1 MQGKWRIADNHITL
15 QYGDEILHPGALE
28 VYSVL
33 SSEKGNFVEDIECQ
47 PIQQAFPNIH
57 FSKFGTNVRCVL
69 DNQDDG
75 EIKLTLQCNRK
86 GKIVPVDLIEGE
98 IVDQCITDSEWFY
111 VTGSTAE
118 LSTIFQKTGIKKMG
132 KISISQYLELIKNDK
147 NYELGTV
154 VNHVKTSRL
163 DKKIDIGGSLPIGLN
178 AKLYKYQKVGFFWM
192 RYMLSE
198 NHGCILGDEMG
209 LGKTLQ
215 VITLMLDY
223 KSKGNIPMLVVAP
236 VSLLQN
242 WKRECEK
249 FAPKLKVYIHHGPNR
264 TGRYKY
270 LEEYDL
276 VVTSYSMVVSD
287 ASLFSMLDWK
297 LVVLD
302 EAQNIKNPVSE
313 RTKFVK
319 KIPRKSC
326 IAVTGTPF
334 ENHMTDIWSLVDF
347 VMPGLLGSQKEYTD
361 YISDDIRGAD
371 KLEPLLSPI
380 MIRRMVSNVAA
391 DLPDKI
397 VIPQPIEMSD
407 KEALKYEEYRC
418 NESGEYDDGKLNLGM
433 LQKLRM
439 YCTHPLLC
447 DEDCSQDPCKESVKY
462 QRFCEIIEEIVL
474 TGEKI
479 ILFTSYQ
486 KMFNIFEKDVPDR
499 FSIPVWKINGSTPVE
514 NRQTIVDEFNEYKGS
529 ALLVLNP
536 RAAGTGLNITS
547 ANHVIHYNLEW
558 NPALEDQ
565 ASARAYRK
573 GQEKTVFIYRFYYQ
587 NTVEQIVNERI
598 ERKREMA
605 VAAVVGTD
613 GTFEN
618 REDVIAALNISPIK
632 EKKDD

>member
-1 MQGKWRIADNHITL
+1 MKGKWLICDNHIAL
-15 QYGDEILHPGALE
+15 QCGDELLHPGALE

-33 SSEKGNFVEDIECQ
+33 ASDAGNFIEDIECK
-47 PIQQAFPNIH
+47 PLNQAFPHIR
-57 FSKFGTNVRCVL
+57 FAKFGTNISCVL
-69 DNQDDG
+69 ENDENG
-75 EIKLTLQCNRK
+75 GIKFGLFCFRRGAK
-86 GKIVPVDLIEGE
+86 VPVDVIGGE
-98 IVDQCITDSEWFY
+98 IVDQCITDKEWFY

-118 LSTIFQKTGIKKMG
+118 LTAIFQRTGIEEKG
-132 KISISQYLELIKNDK
+132 RLTVSQYLEIIRSEKSFEVGTLINSV
-147 NYELGTV
+147 EV
-154 VNHVKTSRL
+154 SQL
-163 DKKIDIGGSLPIGLN
+163 DKKINASDILPLGLN
-178 AKLYKYQKVGFFWM
+178 AKLYAYQKTGYFWM

-198 NHGCILGDEMG
+198 NSGCILGDEMG

-215 VITLMLDY
+215 VITLMLEY
-223 KSKGNIPMLVVAP
+223 KSRLDIPMLVVAP

-249 FAPKLKVYIHHGPNR
+249 FAPKLKVCIHHGANR
-264 TGRYKY
+264 TGRYKT
-270 LEEYDL
+270 LEQYDL
-276 VVTSYSMVVSD
+276 VVTSYSMAVSD
-287 ASLFSMLDWK
+287 ASLLSMIDWK

-302 EAQNIKNPVSE
+302 EAQNIKNPGSE

-319 KIPRKSC
+319 RIPRKTC

-347 VMPGLLGSQKEYTD
+347 VMPGLLGTQKEYSE
-361 YISDDIRGAD
+361 YISDDIEGAD
-371 KLEPLLSPI
+371 RIQPLISPL
-380 MIRRMVSNVAA
+380 MIRRLVADVA
-391 DLPDKI
+391 TDLPEKI
-397 VIPQPIEMSD
+397 VIPQPIAMSD
-407 KEALKYEEYRC
+407 SEAFKYEEYRSS
-418 NESGEYDDGKLNLGM
+418 ETGEDDSGKLNLGM

-439 YCTHPLLC
+439 FCTHPSLC
-447 DEDCSQDPCKESVKY
+447 SAEAVVDPCKNSIKY
-462 QRFCEIIEEIVL
+462 QRFCEIMEEIVS
-474 TGEKI
+474 TGEKV

-486 KMFNIFEKDVPDR
+486 RMFDIFERDIPER
-499 FSIPVWKINGSTPVE
+499 FDIPVWKINGSTPVE
-514 NRQTIVDEFNEYKGS
+514 ERQGIVDAFNEYKGS

-565 ASARAYRK
+565 ASARAYRR
-573 GQEKTVFIYRFYYQ
+573 GQEKTVFIYRLFYQ

-613 GTFEN
+613 GTTEN

-632 EKKDD
+632 EK